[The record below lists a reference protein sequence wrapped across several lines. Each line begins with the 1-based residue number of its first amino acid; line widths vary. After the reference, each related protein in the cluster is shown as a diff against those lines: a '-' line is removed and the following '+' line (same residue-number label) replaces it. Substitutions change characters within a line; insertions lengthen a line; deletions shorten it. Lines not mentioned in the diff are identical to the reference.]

1 MDINQ
6 AVGIASGVAGILAL
20 LLTIYDMFYRKK

>member
-20 LLTIYDMFYRKK
+20 LLAIYDMFYRKK